1 MIEETNAGIVSSLDT
16 APRHPVPRASVIQG
30 AKAMLTRSRILARLF
45 VLIAVGVLSAAF
57 ALNPIGIDCGT
68 MPFDDDGDAVEKVG
82 VDLALDGG
90 LVLVFTEEDEGT
102 LGNVAVPSYDPDDLP
117 EDAMERVVA
126 RRFLCRTCIAKR
138 EVNGLTFVL
147 DDVNRAE
154 AETTTLARLE
164 AIGCTVGEAFADHG
178 YGLTCN
184 GEALRVVFSAR
195 DTGTQVYLGY

>member
-1 MIEETNAGIVSSLDT
+1 MNTTRTRIALVALLTGVALLF
-16 APRHPVPRASVIQG
+16 AS
-30 AKAMLTRSRILARLF
+30 
-45 VLIAVGVLSAAF
+45 AF

-90 LVLVFTEEDEGT
+90 LVLVLTEKDDGP
-102 LGNVAVPSYDPDDLP
+102 LGNVLVPSYDPDDLP

-138 EVNGLTFVL
+138 EVNGLTIL
-147 DDVNRAE
+147 IDGNNRAE
-154 AETTTLARLE
+154 VETSTLARLE

-178 YGLTCN
+178 YGLTCE

-195 DTGTQVYLGY
+195 ETGTQIYLGY

>member
-1 MIEETNAGIVSSLDT
+1 MNTVRTRITLVALLT
-16 APRHPVPRASVIQG
+16 AIALFAAS
-30 AKAMLTRSRILARLF
+30 AL
-45 VLIAVGVLSAAF
+45 

-90 LVLVFTEEDEGT
+90 LVLVLTEEDEGT
-102 LGNVAVPSYDPDDLP
+102 LGNVLVPSYDPDDLP

-154 AETTTLARLE
+154 AETTTLARLD

-195 DTGTQVYLGY
+195 ETGTQIYLGY